1 MPIEF
6 ACSSCGKRLRVKDES
21 AGKRVKCPGCQTV
34 LRVPGGDA
42 ASGSSA
48 GGSSAGGSGPSAVA
62 ANQWYA
68 KTGDGQTYGPVTRQE
83 LDQWANE
90 GRLTS
95 ESQVLREG
103 SQQWQWATDLYPH
116 LAQVRPVAA
125 SGGSD
130 NPFAFIDTGGGGG
143 ALPTGYSGGVATPPF
158 AGQVSDK
165 SKIAAGLLGLLLGS
179 IGVHRFYLGFTG
191 IGILQIV
198 VTIATCGIG
207 GWWGI
212 IEGIMILVGSMNRDA
227 QGRILRD

>member
-6 ACSSCGKRLRVKDES
+6 ACSSCSKRLRVKDES

-34 LRVPGGDA
+34 LRVPGGEA

-48 GGSSAGGSGPSAVA
+48 GGSSAGGSSPSAA
-62 ANQWYA
+62 ATNQWYA

-103 SQQWQWATDLYPH
+103 SEQWQWATDLYPH
-116 LAQVRPVAA
+116 LAQARPVAA
-125 SGGSD
+125 SGASD
-130 NPFAFIDTGGGGG
+130 NPFAFIDTGGAGG
-143 ALPTGYSGGVATPPF
+143 AHTPGYSGGASSHY
-158 AGQVSDK
+158 ASNMSNK
-165 SKIAAGLLGLLLGS
+165 SKIAAGLLGIFLGPYG
-179 IGVHRFYLGFTG
+179 IHRFYLGFAG
-191 IGILQIV
+191 IGVLQIV
-198 VTIATCGIG
+198 VTFATCGIG
-207 GWWGI
+207 GLWGL